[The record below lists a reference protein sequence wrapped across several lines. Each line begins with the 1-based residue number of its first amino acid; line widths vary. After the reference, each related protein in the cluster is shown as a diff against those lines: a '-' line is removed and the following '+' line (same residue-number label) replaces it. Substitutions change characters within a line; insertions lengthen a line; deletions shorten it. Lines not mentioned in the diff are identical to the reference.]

1 MIKNQIKGRTVPIE
15 YGHSKPA
22 PKMRYVRLGNSGLK
36 VSRLIMGTATYGI
49 KSDVAWRVEEEEA
62 LKHLQ
67 RAWELGFITFDTSN
81 FYCNGV
87 SEEILGKFLKAVP
100 REAVVVM
107 TKVAAL
113 NIQLH
118 PV

>member
-1 MIKNQIKGRTVPIE
+1 MKLSSIYRWVNPGFRTTIGE
-15 YGHSKPA
+15 FHTNRS
-22 PKMRYVRLGNSGLK
+22 
-36 VSRLIMGTATYGI
+36 
-49 KSDVAWRVEEEEA
+49 
-62 LKHLQ
+62 Q

-87 SEEILGKFLKAVP
+87 SEEILGKFLKTVP